1 MVWYLRAGLVLVLF
15 AIVGCAQDKNDV
27 PASPQVLAAI
37 RKQVTATNP
46 QAIVAAV
53 TAVEPGGRPFAAV
66 GDVPTAQIHEGEPI
80 TFMDSNQNMLTHGI
94 VRRILPNAVHVQWYP
109 PTGGQRAPRVGDVA
123 IRYRPI
129 AVPMT
134 PTPMTPTPEPSTPT
148 MTPAPTTP
156 APTPSAPTTPVPT
169 TPAPT
174 VQESTPAPTTG
185 EMPAPTPAPTTA
197 PQ

>member
-109 PTGGQRAPRVGDVA
+109 PSGGQRAPRVGDVA

-129 AVPMT
+129 AVPT
-134 PTPMTPTPEPSTPT
+134 TPMTPTPEPTTPT
-148 MTPAPTTP
+148 MTPAPITP
-156 APTPSAPTTPVPT
+156 APTTPAPTTPVPT